1 MAAAQPRHTLK
12 SAWRR
17 VHSEEC
23 IVKSKDR
30 WVWIDCEMTGL
41 DPSRH
46 VLLEIA
52 TIITDTGLRV
62 VATGPVLTIR
72 PTAAEMRRMDPW
84 PRRTHK
90 KSGLLERVATEGIPR
105 KDAERE
111 TLRFIRRHCYTGTAP
126 LCGNSVWQDRRF
138 LARYMP
144 ALERYLHY
152 RIVDVSSIKV
162 ALKAWYPKACAPPQK
177 SGSHRALVDIEESI
191 DELRYYRQSFM
202 APRTRARRT

>member
-1 MAAAQPRHTLK
+1 MAAEQPRRVLK
-12 SAWRR
+12 SR
-17 VHSEEC
+17 
-23 IVKSKDR
+23 DR

-52 TIITDTGLRV
+52 TIITDTSLRV
-62 VATGPVLTIR
+62 VATGPTLTIR

-90 KSGLLERVATEGIPR
+90 KSGLLERVAAEGIPL
-105 KDAERE
+105 KEAEHQM
-111 TLRFIRRHCYTGTAP
+111 LAFIRRHCYTRTAP

-138 LARYMP
+138 LSRYMP
-144 ALERYLHY
+144 TLERYFHY

-162 ALKAWYPKACAPPQK
+162 ALKAWYPGAVNPPEKA
-177 SGSHRALVDIEESI
+177 GTHRALLDIEESI
-191 DELRYYRQSFM
+191 DELRYYRQHFM
-202 APRTRARRT
+202 APRTRTRRV